1 MAVHEEGFL
10 MLSLLRNEKVRG
22 VLYQVIV
29 VIAFGAAAYFIAQNT
44 AHNIEIRG
52 IKTGFDFLDTT
63 AGFDIT
69 ESPIP
74 FTPQSTHWDVFK
86 VGLLNTL
93 IIAFAGIVL
102 SSLLGL
108 IIGVARL
115 SPNWLI
121 NRLAAGYIET
131 FRNIPVLLQILF
143 WYNVVLATLPA
154 ARQSINLFDA
164 VFINNRGF
172 FIPKPL
178 FDSGAWLIGAA
189 LVAALIGGWGI
200 HRWAIKHHEETGR
213 TFPAFWAS
221 LGLLIVLPTLAYF
234 AAGKPI
240 HFEYPIL
247 RGFNFQGGKVFTP
260 EFLALLFALSIYTAT
275 FIAEAIRSGI
285 EAVPKGQKEAATSLG
300 LTPTQ
305 SLRFVILPQ
314 AIRIAIPSI
323 INQYLNLTKN
333 SSLAAAIGYPELV
346 TIFAGTS
353 LNQTGQALEI
363 IAITMLTYLVISLVV
378 SMILNWFNAKMKIK
392 ER

>member
-1 MAVHEEGFL
+1 
-10 MLSLLRNEKVRG
+10 MLSYLRNEKVRG
-22 VLYQVIV
+22 VLYQIL
-29 VIAFGAAAYFIAQNT
+29 VIAGFVTLAWFIAINT
-44 AHNIEIRG
+44 AHNIQVRG
-52 IKTGFDFLDTT
+52 IKSGFDFLHST

-74 FTPQSTHWDVFK
+74 FSPQSTHWDVFK

-93 IIAFAGIVL
+93 IIAFAGILL

-115 SPNWLI
+115 SSNWLI

-154 ARQSINLFDA
+154 ARKSINLFDA
-164 VFINNRGF
+164 VFINNRGLF
-172 FIPKPL
+172 VPRPL
-178 FDSGAWLIGAA
+178 FGEGAWMIAAA
-189 LVAALIGGWGI
+189 LGVALIGSWGLF
-200 HRWAIKHHEETGR
+200 RWARKRHDATGQE
-213 TFPAFWAS
+213 FPAFWAS
-221 LGLLIVLPTLAYF
+221 LGLLIALPTLAYF
-234 AAGKPI
+234 LSGQPI
-240 HFEYPIL
+240 HFEYPAL
-247 RGFNFQGGKVFTP
+247 KGFNFHGGKVYTP

-285 EAVPKGQKEAATSLG
+285 EAVPKGQKEAATALG

-305 SLRFVILPQ
+305 SLRFVVLPQ

-363 IAITMLTYLVISLVV
+363 IGITMLTYLIISLVV
-378 SMILNWFNAKMKIK
+378 SFILNWFNAKMKIK

>member
-1 MAVHEEGFL
+1 
-10 MLSLLRNEKVRG
+10 MLALLRNEKVRG
-22 VLYQVIV
+22 ILYQVLV
-29 VIAFGAAAYFIAQNT
+29 VFGFGLLAWFIAKNT

-52 IKTGFDFLDTT
+52 IRTGFDFLNST

-74 FTPQSTHWDVFK
+74 FSPQSTHWDVFK

-93 IIAFAGIVL
+93 IISFAGIIL

-108 IIGVARL
+108 VIGVARL

-154 ARQSINLFDA
+154 ARNSINLFDS
-164 VFINNRGF
+164 VFINNRGVF
-172 FIPKPL
+172 LPRPIFG
-178 FDSGAWLIGAA
+178 DGAWLIGAA
-189 LVAALIGGWGI
+189 FVAAILGGWWI
-200 HRWAIKHHEETGR
+200 HRWARKRHEETGQ
-213 TFPAFWAS
+213 TFPAFRAS

-234 AAGKPI
+234 AAGQPVT
-240 HFEYPIL
+240 FEYPVL
-247 RGFNFQGGKVFTP
+247 KGFNFDGGKVYTP

-363 IAITMLTYLVISLVV
+363 IGITMLTYLIISLVV
-378 SMILNWFNAKMKIK
+378 SLILNWFNAKMKIK

>member
-1 MAVHEEGFL
+1 
-10 MLSLLRNEKVRG
+10 MLALLRNEKVRG
-22 VLYQVIV
+22 VLYQVLVITGFLV
-29 VIAFGAAAYFIAQNT
+29 VAYFIAINT
-44 AHNIEIRG
+44 AHNIEVRG
-52 IKTGFDFLDTT
+52 IKSGFGFLHST

-93 IIAFAGIVL
+93 IVAFAGIIL
-102 SSLLGL
+102 STILGL
-108 IIGVARL
+108 IIGVSRL
-115 SPNWLI
+115 SSNWLI

-154 ARQSINLFDA
+154 TRKSLNFLDS
-164 VFINNRGF
+164 VFINNRGIF
-172 FIPKPL
+172 VPNPIFEP
-178 FDSGAWLIGAA
+178 GAWLIGTALIAA
-189 LVAALIGGWGI
+189 LLAGWWL
-200 HRWAIKHHEETGR
+200 HRYAIKLHEATGQN
-213 TFPAFWAS
+213 FPAFWIS
-221 LGLLIVLPTLAYF
+221 LGLVIGLPLLAYF
-234 AAGKPI
+234 IMGRPV
-240 HFEYPIL
+240 HFDYPAL
-247 RGFNFQGGKVFTP
+247 KGFNFRGGKVFTP

-285 EAVPKGQKEAATSLG
+285 EAVPKGQKEAATALG
-300 LTPTQ
+300 LTPMQ
-305 SLRFVILPQ
+305 SLRFVVLPQ
-314 AIRIAIPSI
+314 AVRIAIPSI

-363 IAITMLTYLVISLVV
+363 LGITMLTYLIISLVV

>member
-1 MAVHEEGFL
+1 LPAFLRDEKIRGILYQIIAIILFVGFL
-10 MLSLLRNEKVRG
+10 F
-22 VLYQVIV
+22 Y
-29 VIAFGAAAYFIAQNT
+29 IAQNT
-44 AHNIEIRG
+44 SHNIAQRG
-52 IKTGFDFLDTT
+52 IKTGFDFLHAT

-74 FTPQSTHWDVFK
+74 FTPMDTHLKVFE

-93 IIAFAGIVL
+93 IVSFWGIVL

-108 IIGVARL
+108 LIGVWRL

-121 NRLAAGYIET
+121 NRIAAAYIET

-154 ARQSINLFDA
+154 TRQSINLFDT

-172 FIPKPL
+172 FMPEFVFGP
-178 FDSGAWLIGAA
+178 GAWMIAA
-189 LVAALIGGWGI
+189 SLFLAVVAIYLTS
-200 HRWAIKHHEETGR
+200 RWAKKRQEETGEQ
-213 TFPAFWAS
+213 FPVF
-221 LGLLIVLPTLAYF
+221 LTGLLLLILLPLLAYF
-234 AAGKPI
+234 IAGQPVTAV
-240 HFEYPIL
+240 YPEL
-247 RGFNFQGGKVFTP
+247 HGFNFKGGKTYTP

-300 LTPTQ
+300 LSPLQ
-305 SLRFVILPQ
+305 QLRLVVLPQ
-314 AIRIAIPSI
+314 AVRIAIPSI
-323 INQYLNLTKN
+323 INQYLNLIKN

-363 IAITMLTYLVISLVV
+363 LLITMLTYLMISLIV
-378 SMILNWFNAKMKIK
+378 SLILNWFNAKMKIK

>member
-1 MAVHEEGFL
+1 
-10 MLSLLRNEKVRG
+10 MLALLRNEKVRG
-22 VLYQVIV
+22 ILYQVLV
-29 VIAFGAAAYFIAQNT
+29 VTGFLVVAYFIAINT
-44 AHNIEIRG
+44 AHNIQIRG
-52 IKTGFDFLDTT
+52 IKSGFGFLHST

-93 IIAFAGIVL
+93 IVAFAGIIL
-102 SSLLGL
+102 STILGL
-108 IIGVARL
+108 IIGVSRL
-115 SPNWLI
+115 SSNWI
-121 NRLAAGYIET
+121 ISHLAAGYVET

-154 ARQSINLFDA
+154 TRKSLNFFDSI
-164 VFINNRGF
+164 FINNRGIF
-172 FIPKPL
+172 VPNPIFE
-178 FDSGAWLIGAA
+178 SGAWLIGAA
-189 LVAALIGGWGI
+189 LIAALLAGWWL
-200 HRWAIKHHEETGR
+200 HRYAIKLHEATGKN
-213 TFPAFWAS
+213 FPAFWIG
-221 LGLLIVLPTLAYF
+221 LGLVIGLPLLAYF
-234 AAGKPI
+234 IMGRPVT
-240 HFEYPIL
+240 FDYPAL
-247 RGFNFQGGKVFTP
+247 KGFNFRGGKVFTP

-285 EAVPKGQKEAATSLG
+285 EAVAKGQKEAATALG
-300 LTPTQ
+300 LTPMQ
-305 SLRFVILPQ
+305 SLRFVVLPQ
-314 AIRIAIPSI
+314 AVRIAIPSI

-363 IAITMLTYLVISLVV
+363 LGITMLTYLIISLVV
-378 SMILNWFNAKMKIK
+378 SLILNWFNAKMKIK

>member
-1 MAVHEEGFL
+1 MPAF
-10 MLSLLRNEKVRG
+10 LRNEKVRG
-22 VLYQVIV
+22 ILYQIV
-29 VIAFGAAAYFIAQNT
+29 TIALFVGFLFYIAQNT
-44 AHNIEIRG
+44 AHNIEQRG
-52 IKTGFDFLDTT
+52 IKTGFDFLNAT

-74 FTPQSTHWDVFK
+74 FTPRSTHWEVFK

-93 IIAFAGIVL
+93 IVSFWGIVL
-102 SSLLGL
+102 SSLIGL
-108 IIGVARL
+108 LIGVWRL

-121 NRLAAGYIET
+121 SRIAAAYVET

-172 FIPKPL
+172 FMPELVFGPG
-178 FDSGAWLIGAA
+178 SWLIGAA
-189 LVAALIGGWGI
+189 LFLAVAAICLLS
-200 HRWAIKHHEETGR
+200 RWAKKRQDETGEQ
-213 TFPAFWAS
+213 FPVFVTGPGILA
-221 LGLLIVLPTLAYF
+221 LLPLLAYF
-234 AAGKPI
+234 LAGQPVTAV
-240 HFEYPIL
+240 YPEL
-247 RGFNFQGGKVFTP
+247 KGFNFRGGRTLTP

-275 FIAEAIRSGI
+275 FIGEAIRSGI
-285 EAVPKGQKEAATSLG
+285 EAVPKGQKEAAASLG
-300 LTPTQ
+300 LSPLQ
-305 SLRFVILPQ
+305 QLRLVVLPQ
-314 AIRIAIPSI
+314 AVRIAIPSI
-323 INQYLNLTKN
+323 INQYLNLIKN

-363 IAITMLTYLVISLVV
+363 LLITMLTYLLISLIV
-378 SMILNWFNAKMKIK
+378 SLILNWFNAKMKIR

>member
-1 MAVHEEGFL
+1 LPAFL
-10 MLSLLRNEKVRG
+10 RDEKVRG
-22 VLYQVIV
+22 ILYQIITIV
-29 VIAFGAAAYFIAQNT
+29 LFVGFLFYIAQNT
-44 AHNIEIRG
+44 AHNIEQRG
-52 IKTGFDFLDTT
+52 IKTGFSFLHAT

-74 FTPQSTHWDVFK
+74 FTPESTHWDVFK

-93 IIAFAGIVL
+93 IVSFWGIIL

-108 IIGVARL
+108 LIGVWRL
-115 SPNWLI
+115 SSNWLI
-121 NRLAAGYIET
+121 NRIAAAYIET

-154 ARQSINLFDA
+154 ARHSINFFDS

-172 FIPKPL
+172 FMPELVFGPG
-178 FDSGAWLIGAA
+178 SWMIGAA
-189 LVAALIGGWGI
+189 LGVAVAAILWLR
-200 HRWAIKHHEETGR
+200 RWARKRQDDTGEQ
-213 TFPAFWAS
+213 FPVF
-221 LGLLIVLPTLAYF
+221 LTGILLLILLPLIAYLV
-234 AAGKPI
+234 AGRPVTAVMPEL
-240 HFEYPIL
+240 H
-247 RGFNFQGGKVFTP
+247 GFNFKGGKTFTP

-300 LTPTQ
+300 LSPLQ
-305 SLRFVILPQ
+305 QLRLVVLPQ
-314 AIRIAIPSI
+314 AVRIAIPSI
-323 INQYLNLTKN
+323 INQYLNLIKN

-363 IAITMLTYLVISLVV
+363 LLITMLTYLLISLIV
-378 SMILNWFNAKMKIK
+378 SLILNWFNAKMKIK